1 MILFCKQVQVL
12 DIWHKL
18 VCKFVSGCAQYASSH
33 EIQWITYGSDHK
45 DTVAV
50 TMATG
55 NNGSL
60 FSRSPSFH
68 SPVYTRNKIAMETEE
83 WWRQNGGG
91 LGTRQWCKPFT
102 AHNTTFTDPLHIS
115 NLMKAI
121 SVASSPWCVRMY
133 CGIFSPASFFLG
145 ALAMRFYSQWL
156 HLPASERVVLPASQT
171 MMFPAAMSQQQILT
185 CEWEGCT
192 PCLPDNNVP
201 SRNVPTMNPI
211 LIVNI
216 SASTCHQAHVQSSW
230 P

>member
-1 MILFCKQVQVL
+1 MWYRWEINWHIFLRITHSSHLLPKHCGDLKYIFIATNNS
-12 DIWHKL
+12 IWFY
-18 VCKFVSGCAQYASSH
+18 FVSKSKSLTYGTNWYASLSVAAH
-33 EIQWITYGSDHK
+33 NMPLLMRSSESPTDYK

-60 FSRSPSFH
+60 FSRPPSFH

-83 WWRQNGGG
+83 WWWQNGGG

-156 HLPASERVVLPASQT
+156 HLPASERVVPPASRT
-171 MMFPAAMSQQQILT
+171 MMSPAAMSQQ
-185 CEWEGCT
+185 WM
-192 PCLPDNNVP
+192 PF
-201 SRNVPTMNPI
+201 S
-211 LIVNI
+211 
-216 SASTCHQAHVQSSW
+216 
-230 P
+230 